1 MSSSSALLAQLIDA
15 LRCLPGIGPRSA
27 SRIAY
32 HLLGRDRDG
41 ARRLSDA
48 LRDAAERVG
57 HCERC
62 RNFSET
68 PLRPVCSD
76 ARRSGD
82 TLCVVE
88 NPAQLAA
95 IDQATHFRGVYHVLM
110 GRLSPLDGIGPEEL
124 GLDRLEERL
133 REGQVRELI
142 IAVSATVEG
151 EVTAHYLNEMAR
163 ALNIRV
169 TRLAQGVPMGGE
181 LEALDSGTLT
191 QAFELRR
198 DY

>member
-1 MSSSSALLAQLIDA
+1 MSASPLLDQLIEA

-27 SRIAY
+27 GRIAY
-32 HLLGRDRDG
+32 HLLERDREG
-41 ARRLSDA
+41 ALHLADA
-48 LRDAAERVG
+48 LREAVEKVG

-68 PLRPVCSD
+68 PLCAICSD
-76 ARRSGD
+76 ARRNGEL
-82 TLCVVE
+82 LCVVE

-110 GRLSPLDGIGPEEL
+110 GRLSPLDCIGPEDL

-133 REGQVRELI
+133 REGEVNELI
-142 IAVSATVEG
+142 LAVSPTVEG
-151 EVTAHYLNEMAR
+151 EVTSHYLSEMAR
-163 ALNIRV
+163 ALDIRV

-181 LEALDSGTLT
+181 LELLDSGTLT

>member
-1 MSSSSALLAQLIDA
+1 MSASPLLDRLIES
-15 LRCLPGIGPRSA
+15 LRCLPGVGPRSA

-32 HLLGRDRDG
+32 HLLERDREGG
-41 ARRLSDA
+41 ARLAVA
-48 LRDAAERVG
+48 LREAVEGVG

-62 RNFSET
+62 RNFSES
-68 PLRPVCSD
+68 PLCPICSD
-76 ARRSGD
+76 PRRGGES
-82 TLCVVE
+82 LCVVE

-110 GRLSPLDGIGPEEL
+110 GRLSPLDGIGPDDL

-133 REGQVRELI
+133 REGEVSELI
-142 IAVSATVEG
+142 LAISPTVEG
-151 EVTAHYLNEMAR
+151 EVTAHYLSEMAH
-163 ALNIRV
+163 ALGVRV

-181 LEALDSGTLT
+181 LESLDSGTLT

>member
-1 MSSSSALLAQLIDA
+1 MSASPLLDQLIEA
-15 LRCLPGIGPRSA
+15 LRCLPGVGPRSA
-27 SRIAY
+27 GRIAY
-32 HLLGRDRDG
+32 HLLERDREG
-41 ARRLSDA
+41 ALHLADA
-48 LRDAAERVG
+48 LREAVEKVG

-68 PLRPVCSD
+68 PLCAICSD
-76 ARRSGD
+76 ARRNGEL
-82 TLCVVE
+82 LCVVE

-133 REGQVRELI
+133 REGEVRELI
-142 IAVSATVEG
+142 LAVSPTVEG
-151 EVTAHYLNEMAR
+151 EVTAHYLSEMAR
-163 ALNIRV
+163 ALDIRV

-181 LEALDSGTLT
+181 LESLDSGTLT

>member
-1 MSSSSALLAQLIDA
+1 MSASPLLDQLIEA
-15 LRCLPGIGPRSA
+15 LRCLPGVGPRSA
-27 SRIAY
+27 GRIAY
-32 HLLGRDRDG
+32 HLLERDREG
-41 ARRLSDA
+41 ALHLADA
-48 LRDAAERVG
+48 LREAVEKVG

-68 PLRPVCSD
+68 PLCAICSD
-76 ARRSGD
+76 ARRNGEL
-82 TLCVVE
+82 LCVVE

-95 IDQATHFRGVYHVLM
+95 IDHATHFRGVYHVLM
-110 GRLSPLDGIGPEEL
+110 GRLSPLDGIGPEDL

-133 REGQVRELI
+133 REGEVRELI
-142 IAVSATVEG
+142 LAVSPTVEG
-151 EVTAHYLNEMAR
+151 EVTSHYLSEMAR
-163 ALNIRV
+163 GLDIRV

-181 LEALDSGTLT
+181 LESLDSGTLT

>member
-1 MSSSSALLAQLIDA
+1 MSASPLLDQLIEA
-15 LRCLPGIGPRSA
+15 LRCLPGVGPRSA
-27 SRIAY
+27 GRIAY
-32 HLLGRDRDG
+32 HLLERDREG
-41 ARRLSDA
+41 ALHLADA
-48 LRDAAERVG
+48 LREAVEKVG

-68 PLRPVCSD
+68 PLCAICSD
-76 ARRSGD
+76 ARRNGEL
-82 TLCVVE
+82 LCVVE

-133 REGQVRELI
+133 REGEVRELI
-142 IAVSATVEG
+142 LAVSPTVEG
-151 EVTAHYLNEMAR
+151 EVTAHYLSEMAR

-181 LEALDSGTLT
+181 LESLDSGTLT

>member
-1 MSSSSALLAQLIDA
+1 MSASPLLDQLIEA
-15 LRCLPGIGPRSA
+15 LRCLPGVGPRSA
-27 SRIAY
+27 GRIAY
-32 HLLGRDRDG
+32 HLLERDREG
-41 ARRLSDA
+41 ALQLADA
-48 LRDAAERVG
+48 LREAVEKVG

-68 PLRPVCSD
+68 PLCAICSD
-76 ARRSGD
+76 ARRNGEL
-82 TLCVVE
+82 LCVVE

-133 REGQVRELI
+133 REGEVRELI
-142 IAVSATVEG
+142 LAVSPTVEG
-151 EVTAHYLNEMAR
+151 EVTAHYLSEMAR

-181 LEALDSGTLT
+181 LESLDSGTLT

>member
-1 MSSSSALLAQLIDA
+1 MSVSPLLDQLIEA
-15 LRCLPGIGPRSA
+15 LRCLPGVGPRSA
-27 SRIAY
+27 ARIAY
-32 HLLGRDRDG
+32 HLLERDREG
-41 ARRLSDA
+41 ALHLADA
-48 LRDAAERVG
+48 LREAVEKVG

-68 PLRPVCSD
+68 PLCAICSD
-76 ARRSGD
+76 ARRNGEL
-82 TLCVVE
+82 LCVVE

-110 GRLSPLDGIGPEEL
+110 GRLSPLDGIGPEDL

-133 REGQVRELI
+133 REGEVRELI
-142 IAVSATVEG
+142 LAVSPTVEG
-151 EVTAHYLNEMAR
+151 EVTSHYLSEMAR
-163 ALNIRV
+163 GLDIRV

-181 LEALDSGTLT
+181 LESLDSGTLT